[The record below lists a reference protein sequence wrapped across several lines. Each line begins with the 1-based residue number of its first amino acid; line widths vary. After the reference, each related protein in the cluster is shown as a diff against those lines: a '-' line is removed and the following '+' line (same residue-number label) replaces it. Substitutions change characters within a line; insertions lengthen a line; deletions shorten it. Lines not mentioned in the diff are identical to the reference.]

1 MNSNKLALILHLL
14 ENKKIIRLMTTKRGF
29 TLIELLVVIAIIG
42 ILSAVV
48 LTSLNSSREKA
59 RDAQRISDIK
69 QIALAMELERNSTT
83 GNFSISSS
91 TMPTAIGTSLP
102 VVPQNDGDG
111 TDAYTWV
118 SNASTTSEF
127 CVYAT
132 LEAQTGYYASSE
144 DGSGFNEDVPTLGDC
159 L

>member
-1 MNSNKLALILHLL
+1 M
-14 ENKKIIRLMTTKRGF
+14 TKRGF

-83 GNFSISSS
+83 GAFITSPS
-91 TMPTAIGTSLP
+91 MPTEIGTSLP
-102 VVPQNDGDG
+102 DVPENNSGG
-111 TDAYTWV
+111 
-118 SNASTTSEF
+118 STTYGWINNSGAGDSTSF
-127 CVYAT
+127 CVFAD
-132 LEAQTGYYASSE
+132 LEAQDGYYAASE
-144 DGSGFNEDVPTLGDC
+144 DGSGFTTASPSLGDC
-159 L
+159 F